1 MDYEWLKNI
10 GFDGIF
16 KLYEEGNTDYRGY
29 LDSILS
35 LSKYKIY
42 IIDTQKKGIENA
54 INIIDTLKEDIKDAL
69 DIINT
74 LKKAI
79 NIINTLKK
87 AIEKAIKEAI
97 EEAIALDPE
106 TSKFDIETKILMLY
120 VIDNNEIPSG
130 IDDKYGRNIKYVKND
145 DKDDYDVPF
154 EEKKKKKEE
163 KEKKEREERKNY
175 LNELRETPYYLKLK
189 EDVEEAQRKRV
200 EEEERKR
207 EEEKS
212 GGSRRNK
219 ATPKSNAKPKAK
231 PKHEDMTMKD
241 IKELCKV
248 NQIKLSKVVEG
259 ERVVYKKKELIT
271 KLKRKKLL

>member
-1 MDYEWLKNI
+1 MDYERLKNT
-10 GFDGIF
+10 GFDGILN
-16 KLYEEGNTDYRGY
+16 LYKYAGIGYREY

-35 LSKYKIY
+35 LSKYKKD

-54 INIIDTLKEDIKDAL
+54 INIIETLKEAIKKAI

-74 LKKAI
+74 LKEAINIIETLKEAIKKAI
-79 NIINTLKK
+79 DIINTLKEAINIIETLK
-87 AIEKAIKEAI
+87 EAIEEEIKEAIKEAI
-97 EEAIALDPE
+97 VLGPGTTEY
-106 TSKFDIETKILMLY
+106 DIETKILMLY
-120 VIDNNEIPSG
+120 VIDNNEIPSN
-130 IDDKYGRNIKYVKND
+130 IDDKYGVNVFYDEND
-145 DKDDYDVPF
+145 VNKDKDAYLQ
-154 EEKKKKKEE
+154 ELRSKTLYTNLE
-163 KEKKEREERKNY
+163 KEFKG
-175 LNELRETPYYLKLK
+175 T
-189 EDVEEAQRKRV
+189 DG
-200 EEEERKR
+200 
-207 EEEKS
+207 

-219 ATPKSNAKPKAK
+219 ATPKSKPKPKAK

>member
-1 MDYEWLKNI
+1 MDYERLKNT
-10 GFDGIF
+10 GFDGILN
-16 KLYEEGNTDYRGY
+16 LYKYAGIGYREY

-35 LSKYKIY
+35 LSKYKKD

-54 INIIDTLKEDIKDAL
+54 INIIETLKEAIKKAI

-74 LKKAI
+74 LKEAI
-79 NIINTLKK
+79 NIIETLKE
-87 AIEKAIKEAI
+87 AIEEEIKEAIKEAI
-97 EEAIALDPE
+97 VLGPGTTEY
-106 TSKFDIETKILMLY
+106 DIETKILMLY
-120 VIDNNEIPSG
+120 VIDNNEIPSN
-130 IDDKYGRNIKYVKND
+130 IDDKYGVNVFYDEND
-145 DKDDYDVPF
+145 VNKDKDAYLQ
-154 EEKKKKKEE
+154 ELRSKTLYTNLE
-163 KEKKEREERKNY
+163 KEFKG
-175 LNELRETPYYLKLK
+175 T
-189 EDVEEAQRKRV
+189 DG
-200 EEEERKR
+200 
-207 EEEKS
+207 

-219 ATPKSNAKPKAK
+219 ATPKSKPKPKAK